1 MTDTAASGTGTP
13 KEISRKI
20 LEQSSV
26 VIRFSGDSGDGM
38 QLTGDQF
45 TNTSAVFGNDVST
58 FPDFPA
64 EIRAPAGTIPGLS
77 GFQVHFSSNEL
88 YTAGDA
94 PQVLVAMNPAA
105 LKANL
110 EDLEPGGVIIANVD
124 AFTRNN
130 LRKAGYTETP
140 LGTESLQGYEV
151 HQVPLTS
158 MTRAALEEVE
168 GLSTQQK
175 DLCKNAFALGL
186 AFWMF
191 DRPLE
196 TTIKFYEEKFVKRP
210 QVIDANTR
218 ALKAGYHYG
227 ETTEAMQSRVHVPSR
242 LSVTP
247 GTYRRLTGNEALVL
261 GLVTAAQKADKPL
274 FYGSYPITPA
284 SPILEGLAALK
295 NFDVRTFQAEDEI
308 SAIGSVIGAAF
319 GGAFAATASSGPGI
333 ALKSEGINLAVV
345 LELPMVIVNV
355 QRGGPSTGLPT
366 KTEQADLLE
375 VLFGRNG
382 ESPVPVI
389 APATSAECFDMA
401 IEAFRIAVRHM
412 TPVYLLSDGYL
423 ANNSEPWLIPDPDKI
438 DPIEVV
444 HRADPDG
451 YQPYMRE
458 EATLARPWVVPGT
471 PGLEHRIGGL
481 GKRDH
486 TGEVSYSPHDHE
498 EIVWRRAEKIAR
510 VADFMPVTDVNG
522 PEQGE
527 LLVLGWGGTYG
538 AIAAASEQAQQEGL
552 SVACAHLRYLSPFPK
567 DLGNILGRYRQV
579 LVPEL
584 NLGQLSMLIQA
595 RYPVRVIPLSKV
607 QGQPFTIREVL
618 EKIRSILSLNG
629 STGPEGR

>member
-1 MTDTAASGTGTP
+1 MTDTAPSGA
-13 KEISRKI
+13 
-20 LEQSSV
+20 EQAREHPGQIREQTSV

-38 QLTGDQF
+38 QMTGDQF
-45 TNTSAVFGNDVST
+45 TNTSAIFGNDVST

-88 YTAGDA
+88 HTAGDA
-94 PQVLVAMNPAA
+94 PEVLVAMNPAA

-110 EDLEPGGVIIANVD
+110 ADLERGGVIIVNVD

-130 LRKAGYTETP
+130 LRKAGYAETP
-140 LGTESLQGYEV
+140 LGTDSLNGYEI
-151 HQVPLTS
+151 HEVPLTS
-158 MTRAALEEVE
+158 LTRAALAEVE

-196 TTIKFYEEKFVKRP
+196 TTVKFYEEKFVNRP
-210 QVIDANTR
+210 QVVEANTK
-218 ALKAGYHYG
+218 ALKAGYYYG
-227 ETTEAMQSRVHVPSR
+227 ETTEALQSRVRVPSR
-242 LSVTP
+242 HSVAP
-247 GTYRRLTGNEALVL
+247 GTYRRLAGNEALVL
-261 GLVTAAQKADKPL
+261 GLVTAAQKANKPL

-284 SPILEGLAALK
+284 SPILEGLSALK
-295 NFDVRTFQAEDEI
+295 HFDVRTFQAEDEI

-319 GGAFAATASSGPGI
+319 GGAFSATASSGPGI
-333 ALKSEGINLAVV
+333 ALKSEGINLAIV
-345 LELPMVIVNV
+345 LELPMVIINV

-423 ANNSEPWLIPDPDKI
+423 ANNSEPWLIPDPDDI
-438 DPIEVV
+438 DPIVV
-444 HRADPDG
+444 SHRVDPDG
-451 YQPYMRE
+451 YQPYMRD
-458 EATLARPWVVPGT
+458 AQTLARPWVIPGT

-481 GKRDH
+481 GKRDG

-498 EIVWRRAEKIAR
+498 EIVLRRAEKVAR
-510 VADFMPVTDVNG
+510 VADFMPVTQVTG
-522 PEQGE
+522 PEQGD
-527 LLVLGWGGTYG
+527 LLVVGWGGTYG
-538 AIAAASEQAQQEGL
+538 AITAAVEQAQEEGL
-552 SVACAHLRYLSPFPK
+552 SVACAHLRYLNPFPK

-595 RYPVRVIPLSKV
+595 KYPVRVVPLNKV
-607 QGQPFTIREVL
+607 QGQPFTIREIVA
-618 EKIRSILSLNG
+618 KIHSILLPNVD
-629 STGPEGR
+629 

>member
-1 MTDTAASGTGTP
+1 MTDTAASGTGVP
-13 KEISRKI
+13 KETSRTI
-20 LEQSSV
+20 REQSSV

-77 GFQVHFSSNEL
+77 GFQVHFSSDEL

-124 AFTRNN
+124 ACTRNN

-196 TTIKFYEEKFVKRP
+196 TTIKFYEDKFVKRP

-345 LELPMVIVNV
+345 LELPMVIINV

-423 ANNSEPWLIPDPDKI
+423 ANNSEPWLIPDPDDI
-438 DPIEVV
+438 APIEVV
-444 HRADPDG
+444 HRTAPEG

-458 EATLARPWVVPGT
+458 ETTLARPWVVPGT

-486 TGEVSYSPHDHE
+486 TGEVSYSPRDHE
-498 EIVWRRAEKIAR
+498 EIVLRRAEKVAR
-510 VADFMPVTDVNG
+510 VADFMPETDVTG

-595 RYPVRVIPLSKV
+595 RYPVRVIPLNKV